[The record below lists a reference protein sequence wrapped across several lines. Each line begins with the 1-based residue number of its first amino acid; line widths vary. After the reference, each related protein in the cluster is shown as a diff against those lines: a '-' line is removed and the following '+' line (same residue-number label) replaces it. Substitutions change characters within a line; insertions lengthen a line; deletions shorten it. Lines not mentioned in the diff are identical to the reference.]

1 MQIWYYIILLD
12 DKIAISIR
20 CTLLQIKTDI
30 KVGIVMN
37 FNNWITSL
45 TSVLNTI
52 EIWDIMDV
60 LIMTFVIYQVLSLA
74 KKSRIIQLL
83 KGILVLMAVYV
94 FAINVGLKSV
104 VFILNNLLQ
113 FGFIAVI
120 VVFQPEIRRFLE
132 QMGRT
137 NILTMFS
144 FQKKT
149 ADEEEIEELRKTI
162 ASICDSAKNMSES
175 RTGALMVMERFSN
188 LSEIKRSGTVVN
200 ADITPELIGTIFY
213 EGSPLHD
220 GAMVIENNRV
230 SAAGCVLPLSDNLE
244 ISKDMGTRHRAALGL
259 SETCDA
265 VIVVVSE
272 ETGIISV
279 AKNSVLIRNLNR
291 QSLYNLL
298 EKEFIAPII
307 NASEKTQLKLQKGK
321 GKANEKQ

>member
-1 MQIWYYIILLD
+1 MKAGRIMD
-12 DKIAISIR
+12 FS
-20 CTLLQIKTDI
+20 
-30 KVGIVMN
+30 
-37 FNNWITSL
+37 NWITSF
-45 TSVLNTI
+45 TSVINTI

-83 KGILVLMAVYV
+83 KGIAILLVVYIFAV
-94 FAINVGLKSV
+94 NVGLKTV
-104 VFILNNLLQ
+104 VFILNNILQ
-113 FGFIAVI
+113 FGFIAII

-132 QMGRT
+132 EMGRT
-137 NILTMFS
+137 NLLTLLS

-149 ADEEEIEELRKTI
+149 ADEVEVEEIRKTI
-162 ASICDSAKNMSES
+162 TAICDSAKSMSES

-188 LSEIKRSGTVVN
+188 LSEIKRSGTIVN
-200 ADITPELIGTIFY
+200 ADITPELIGTVFY

-298 EKEFIAPII
+298 EKEFVMPVI
-307 NASEKTQLKLQKGK
+307 NASEKAQLKLQKGK
-321 GKANEKQ
+321 DKANEKR

>member
-1 MQIWYYIILLD
+1 MY
-12 DKIAISIR
+12 
-20 CTLLQIKTDI
+20 
-30 KVGIVMN
+30 
-37 FNNWITSL
+37 FNNWVTSF
-45 TSVLNTI
+45 TSVINTI
-52 EIWDIMDV
+52 EIWDVMDV
-60 LIMTFVIYQVLSLA
+60 LIMTFVIYKVLTLA
-74 KKSRIIQLL
+74 KKSRIVQLL
-83 KGILVLMAVYV
+83 KGLAVLMVVYV
-94 FAINVGLKSV
+94 FAVNVGLKTV
-104 VFILNNLLQ
+104 VFILNNILQ
-113 FGFIAVI
+113 FGFVALI

-137 NILTMFS
+137 NLLTLLS

-149 ADEEEIEELRKTI
+149 MDEEEVEELRKTI
-162 ASICDSAKNMSES
+162 TAICDSAKSMSES

-188 LSEIKRSGTVVN
+188 LGEIKNTGTAVN
-200 ADITPELIGTIFY
+200 ANITPELIGTVFY

-220 GAMVIENNRV
+220 GAMVIENNRIA
-230 SAAGCVLPLSDNLE
+230 AAGCVLPLSDNFE

-298 EKEFIAPII
+298 EKEFVAPII

-321 GKANEKQ
+321 DKANEKR